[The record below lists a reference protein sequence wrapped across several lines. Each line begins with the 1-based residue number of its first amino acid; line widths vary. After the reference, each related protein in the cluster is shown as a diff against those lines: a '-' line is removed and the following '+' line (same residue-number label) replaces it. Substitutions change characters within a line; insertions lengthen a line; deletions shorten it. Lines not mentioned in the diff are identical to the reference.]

1 MERLGEKK
9 MIDRQAQTLTRDAGM
24 TRKQFIS
31 MFGSLIAL
39 VLLITLMSVLKANFL
54 SGTNIRNIL
63 RIASIN
69 GLLAIG
75 MTFVILTGGI
85 DLSVGAIMGC
95 AGMFSAYFAQN
106 SMGYPWYVGVLV
118 GLGMGLV
125 IGLFNGIS
133 ISYLKVPAFV
143 GTLGAMSIA
152 KGMTFLLTN
161 AKPIPS
167 LNPTF
172 KEIGGGELGGW
183 LPIPII
189 IMGGVL
195 LICFILLYKTRYGR
209 YVFAVGGNLNA
220 AHASGIDTR
229 KITCS
234 VYVISGLLAA
244 LAGIITTA
252 RVTSG
257 VTSTGDGYETN
268 AIAMVVI
275 GGTSLAGGRG
285 RLWGTIVGILLLQ
298 CLTTGLDMLAVNAY
312 YQLII
317 KGFVVIG
324 AVMLDGLSSDR

>member
-1 MERLGEKK
+1 MS
-9 MIDRQAQTLTRDAGM
+9 DRQVHAQALSRDVGM

-39 VLLITLMSVLKANFL
+39 VLLITLMSVLKSNFL
-54 SGTNIRNIL
+54 SGTNIRNVL

-106 SMGYPWYVGVLV
+106 SLGYPWYLGVLV

-125 IGLFNGIS
+125 IGLFNGVS

-167 LNPTF
+167 LNATF

-183 LPIPII
+183 LPIPIV
-189 IMGGVL
+189 IMGVVL
-195 LICFILLYKTRYGR
+195 LVCFVLLYKTRYGR

-234 VYVISGLLAA
+234 VYAISGVLAA

>member
-1 MERLGEKK
+1 
-9 MIDRQAQTLTRDAGM
+9 
-24 TRKQFIS
+24 
-31 MFGSLIAL
+31 
-39 VLLITLMSVLKANFL
+39 
-54 SGTNIRNIL
+54 
-63 RIASIN
+63 
-69 GLLAIG
+69 
-75 MTFVILTGGI
+75 
-85 DLSVGAIMGC
+85 
-95 AGMFSAYFAQN
+95 
-106 SMGYPWYVGVLV
+106 
-118 GLGMGLV
+118 
-125 IGLFNGIS
+125 
-133 ISYLKVPAFV
+133 
-143 GTLGAMSIA
+143 MSIA

-167 LNPTF
+167 LNTTF
-172 KEIGGGELGGW
+172 KSIGGGEIWGW
-183 LPIPII
+183 LPIPIV
-189 IMGGVL
+189 IMAVVL

-229 KITCS
+229 MITCS
-234 VYVISGLLAA
+234 VYVISGILAA

>member
-1 MERLGEKK
+1 
-9 MIDRQAQTLTRDAGM
+9 MIDRHAQTLTRDAGM

-31 MFGSLIAL
+31 MFGSLAAL
-39 VLLITLMSVLKANFL
+39 VLLIALMSVLKSNFI

-125 IGLFNGIS
+125 IGLFNGVS

-152 KGMTFLLTN
+152 KGMTFLLTS

-167 LNPTF
+167 LNASF

-183 LPIPII
+183 LPIPIL
-189 IMGGVL
+189 IMAAVL
-195 LICFILLYKTRYGR
+195 IICFIVLYKTRYGR

-234 VYVISGLLAA
+234 VYMISGILAA

>member
-1 MERLGEKK
+1 
-9 MIDRQAQTLTRDAGM
+9 MIDRHAQTLTRDAGM
-24 TRKQFIS
+24 TKKQFIS

-39 VLLITLMSVLKANFL
+39 VLLVTLMSVLKSNFI

-69 GLLAIG
+69 GLLAVG

-152 KGMTFLLTN
+152 KGMTFLLTS

-167 LNPTF
+167 LNASF

-183 LPIPII
+183 LPIPIL
-189 IMGGVL
+189 IMAAVL
-195 LICFILLYKTRYGR
+195 IICFIVLYKTRYGR

-234 VYVISGLLAA
+234 VYMISGILAA

>member
-1 MERLGEKK
+1 MSDSRNQ
-9 MIDRQAQTLTRDAGM
+9 IQASAGGVGRM

-31 MFGSLIAL
+31 TFGSSIAL
-39 VLLITLMSVLKANFL
+39 VLLIVLMSSLKSNFL

-75 MTFVILTGGI
+75 MTFVVLTGGI

-95 AGMFSAYFAQN
+95 AGMFSAYFAQKT
-106 SMGYPWYVGVLV
+106 MGYPWFVGVLV
-118 GLGMGLV
+118 GIGIGIAIGM
-125 IGLFNGIS
+125 FNGVC

-152 KGMTFLLTN
+152 KGLTFLLTS

-167 LNPTF
+167 LDESF
-172 KEIGGGELGGW
+172 KLIGGGSIGGW
-183 LPIPII
+183 FPIPIA
-189 IMGGVL
+189 IMGVVL
-195 LICFILLYKTRYGR
+195 IICFMLLYKTRYGR
-209 YVFAVGGNLNA
+209 YIFAVGGNLNA
-220 AHASGIDTR
+220 AHSSGIDT
-229 KITCS
+229 KKVICS
-234 VYVISGLLAA
+234 VYVISGILAA

-285 RLWGTIVGILLLQ
+285 SLWGTIIGILLLQ

-324 AVMLDGLSSDR
+324 AVMLDGLSGD

>member
-1 MERLGEKK
+1 
-9 MIDRQAQTLTRDAGM
+9 MIDRHAQTLTRNAGM

-39 VLLITLMSVLKANFL
+39 VLLIALMSILKSNFL

-69 GLLAIG
+69 GLLAVG

-106 SMGYPWYVGVLV
+106 SMGYPWYAGVLV
-118 GLGMGLV
+118 GMGMGLV
-125 IGLFNGIS
+125 IGLFNGVS

-152 KGMTFLLTN
+152 KGMTFLLTS

-167 LNPTF
+167 LNATF
-172 KEIGGGELGGW
+172 KMIGGGEIGGW
-183 LPIPII
+183 LPIPIV
-189 IMGGVL
+189 IMGAVL

-234 VYVISGLLAA
+234 VYMISGILAA

-324 AVMLDGLSSDR
+324 AVMLDGLSADL